1 MLNNQET
8 KIETVGHIITKQE
21 VSNVKILPVVQA
33 SLLSWNLAY
42 PDKSQVLSSFERKI
56 ILFLT
61 AWAQQ
66 HGESFQS
73 CTIKL
78 KLLGE
83 LIGLG
88 GGNYQNLKEYIQN
101 LGEKHFLLSSQPA
114 IQRRWM
120 EKAVFHPENRTVTL
134 CLHQDL
140 EPFVLR
146 LGKFPRT
153 RFCYGDILPLKKKHS
168 VDIYLLLRK
177 SKHWLETMEHFSK
190 LLGNAYAGFS
200 MIETNVLL
208 PSIKEINEVT
218 DLTISYT
225 PFYEKRKATE
235 LEFKIQK
242 KPSKGSHKE
251 KISDWFNR
259 KDDLLSNPE
268 TVRFL
273 PEYTNLLTDLSV
285 HQPKAYLLL
294 NYLVLNMDCQNTCFC
309 LAEDMVNE
317 LHMSWPTIKKYLDVL
332 KALKLVTIEKD
343 GKRNI
348 YHVSDEVFPKGQ
360 QEE

>member
-66 HGESFQS
+66 HGESFQP

-190 LLGNAYAGFS
+190 LLGNAYAGFC
-200 MIETNVLL
+200 MLETHVLL
-208 PSIKEINEVT
+208 PSIKEINETT
-218 DLTISYT
+218 DLIVSYT
-225 PFYEKRKATE
+225 PFYEKRKVIK
-235 LEFKIQK
+235 LEFKIQQ
-242 KPSKGSHKE
+242 KPSKKPRQK
-251 KISDWFNR
+251 KINDWFNR
-259 KDDLLSNPE
+259 QDDLLFNPE
-268 TVRFL
+268 AVWFQ

-294 NYLVLNMDCQNTCFC
+294 NYLVLNMDCQNTCYC
-309 LAEDMVNE
+309 LVDAMVNE